1 MEQERPIET
10 PPTRE
15 FRDTSNNSF
24 KGLNQIFANAE
35 GLRAGWRLLL
45 YVVITTALFLGLKML
60 LMQFYRPTPDKF
72 SVEGTLFSEMIGFI
86 SAFGAAV
93 AMSFLEH
100 RPVGCYGLPVQQA
113 FGKFFWQGVLL
124 GFLEISAVIGLI
136 YAFGGYSFGALA
148 LHGPQ
153 IARWAVLWALCLTF
167 VGLFEEFLF
176 RGYTLFTLSSGVGF
190 WLAASLLSLLFAAV
204 HLENSGEGRVGVA
217 GVFVVGML
225 WCFTVRRTGSLW
237 FAVGMH
243 AAFDFGETFLYSV
256 PDSGMVMP
264 GHLSDATLHGPA
276 WLTGGTVGP
285 EASVFDFVLLFIF
298 FYVIHRLYPANKMP
312 RQPTA
317 SIYRTNSEANTNFTP

>member
-1 MEQERPIET
+1 MEQERPEET
-10 PPTRE
+10 PPTQE
-15 FRDTSNNSF
+15 FRGAPNSPSNGVN
-24 KGLNQIFANAE
+24 KIFSNPE

-45 YVVITTALFLGLKML
+45 YMAIMAGFFLGLKMML
-60 LMQFYRPTPDKF
+60 TQFYRPTAGKF
-72 SVEGTLFSEMIGFI
+72 SYESLLFSEMIGFI
-86 SAFGAAV
+86 SVFGAAV

-100 RPVGCYGLPVQQA
+100 RPVGVYGLPVQQA
-113 FGKFFWQGVLL
+113 FGKLFWQGFLL
-124 GFLEISAVIGLI
+124 GFAEISAVIGLV
-136 YAFGGYSFGALA
+136 YAFGGYSFGPLA
-148 LHGPQ
+148 LHGAQ
-153 IARWAVLWALCLTF
+153 IIHWGVLWLLCLTF

-176 RGYTLFTLSSGVGF
+176 RGYTLFALSSGVGF

-256 PDSGMVMP
+256 PDSGMVLP

-298 FYVIHRLYPANKMP
+298 FYVIHRLYPPHKSPQQAG
-312 RQPTA
+312 A